1 VPGYIPW
8 LYKLQITEQFGDI
21 AISKSMFRQ
30 SKKREVDKFDMKID
44 ARYLGGPGA
53 LQKQS
58 VGLGN
63 RAAELNIALS
73 RFFAIDLFDP

>member
-1 VPGYIPW
+1 
-8 LYKLQITEQFGDI
+8 
-21 AISKSMFRQ
+21 MFRQ
-30 SKKREVDKFDMKID
+30 SKRREVGKFDMKID
-44 ARYLGGPGA
+44 ARYLGGLGA

-73 RFFAIDLFDP
+73 RFFAIDLFDRRKTVCVQISQICHSHTSKANQRPS

>member
-1 VPGYIPW
+1 MEIN
-8 LYKLQITEQFGDI
+8 
-21 AISKSMFRQ
+21 
-30 SKKREVDKFDMKID
+30 

-58 VGLGN
+58 VGLAN

-73 RFFAIDLFDP
+73 RFFAIDLVI